1 MKKTLITI
9 VTLTAI
15 TCSGTSIGAGNRQG
29 GEQRLQRMQQHL
41 NLSDSQVEEI
51 RSIREQGGG
60 RDEVRAILTD
70 EQIKLVRE
78 SHRQRNGEHRGGPPK
93 DQETQE

>member
-1 MKKTLITI
+1 MVRALAARDQSLREAA
-9 VTLTAI
+9 VA
-15 TCSGTSIGAGNRQG
+15 
-29 GEQRLQRMQQHL
+29 EQRLQRMQQHL

-70 EQIKLVRE
+70 EQIELVRE